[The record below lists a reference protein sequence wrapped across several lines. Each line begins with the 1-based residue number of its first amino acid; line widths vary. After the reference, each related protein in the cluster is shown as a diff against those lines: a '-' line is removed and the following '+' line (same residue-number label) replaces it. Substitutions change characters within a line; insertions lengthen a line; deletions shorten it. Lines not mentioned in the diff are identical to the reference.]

1 MCHADLRVRTVYLV
15 YSVCCAPN
23 NTLHRARAGARE
35 GGRVLGRWGRVA
47 CVSPRALG
55 SDDKTSE
62 RGCRCQVGVPCA
74 SRARRARVGAVAVSR
89 GARGERVR
97 TPPPSHHVNRHLRD
111 SVHSRF
117 FAHCPPAYRASH
129 PASMV
134 LSRLLIA
141 TPYNDS
147 ITVRRPAPRDH
158 PSHFPDTACPKRPKP
173 APLSPAD
180 V

>member
-1 MCHADLRVRTVYLV
+1 MRYIFSLTHSTPVTGGVLA
-15 YSVCCAPN
+15 A
-23 NTLHRARAGARE
+23 AGY
-35 GGRVLGRWGRVA
+35 
-47 CVSPRALG
+47 
-55 SDDKTSE
+55 
-62 RGCRCQVGVPCA
+62 CA
-74 SRARRARVGAVAVSR
+74 SWVPRS
-89 GARGERVR
+89 
-97 TPPPSHHVNRHLRD
+97 P
-111 SVHSRF
+111 
-117 FAHCPPAYRASH
+117 HCPPAYRASH

>member
-1 MCHADLRVRTVYLV
+1 MYTRGTV
-15 YSVCCAPN
+15 APAP
-23 NTLHRARAGARE
+23 LPA
-35 GGRVLGRWGRVA
+35 
-47 CVSPRALG
+47 PQPY
-55 SDDKTSE
+55 TSAHLIAK
-62 RGCRCQVGVPCA
+62 GF
-74 SRARRARVGAVAVSR
+74 
-89 GARGERVR
+89 ERVHIGLSAALEPR
-97 TPPPSHHVNRHLRD
+97 PTHHLLKSSSPSARSSIRRHCVARFPPDPATLNL
-111 SVHSRF
+111 SRERF
-117 FAHCPPAYRASH
+117 PFSCGRCEQNKLFHGVTLPPAYRASH